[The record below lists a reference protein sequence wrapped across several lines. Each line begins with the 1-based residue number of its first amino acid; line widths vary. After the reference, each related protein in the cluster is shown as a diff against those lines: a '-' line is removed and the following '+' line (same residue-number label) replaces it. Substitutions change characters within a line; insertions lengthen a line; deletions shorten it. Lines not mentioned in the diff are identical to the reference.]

1 MNIKKKFVILSGNP
15 TAKKMKNPKRLEEA
29 IIKLYKA
36 FHNNSL
42 DPEDCAA
49 CAVGN
54 ILDNH
59 DSWKHL
65 SNDHGSLQL
74 NYIGSVHQKLGR
86 TFNGYTPK
94 QLLKIEK
101 IFLEACGFKT
111 PLCHY
116 NQKPLNP
123 RNKELLFNGL
133 TAVISYLCKLD
144 GVPNVINLQSHQI

>member
-1 MNIKKKFVILSGNP
+1 M
-15 TAKKMKNPKRLEEA
+15 
-29 IIKLYKA
+29 
-36 FHNNSL
+36 
-42 DPEDCAA
+42 
-49 CAVGN
+49 
-54 ILDNH
+54 
-59 DSWKHL
+59 
-65 SNDHGSLQL
+65 QL

-116 NQKPLNP
+116 NQKPINP

-144 GVPNVINLQSHQI
+144 GVPNVMDYSKLFEYENNEPIYHLETILK

>member
-1 MNIKKKFVILSGNP
+1 MQTPI
-15 TAKKMKNPKRLEEA
+15 RLERA

-36 FHNNSL
+36 FHSNML

-65 SNDHGSLQL
+65 SNEHGSLQL
-74 NYIGSVHQKLGR
+74 NYIGTVHQQLGR
-86 TFNGYTPK
+86 RFNGYSP
-94 QLLKIEK
+94 QEILEVEK
-101 IFLEACGFKT
+101 VFLEACGFKT

-116 NQKPLNP
+116 NQKPQNP
-123 RNKELLFNGL
+123 RNKETLFHAL
-133 TAVISYLCKLD
+133 SAVISFLCKLD
-144 GVPNVINLQSHQI
+144 AVSNVMDYSKIFKYENNQPIYQLESIIA